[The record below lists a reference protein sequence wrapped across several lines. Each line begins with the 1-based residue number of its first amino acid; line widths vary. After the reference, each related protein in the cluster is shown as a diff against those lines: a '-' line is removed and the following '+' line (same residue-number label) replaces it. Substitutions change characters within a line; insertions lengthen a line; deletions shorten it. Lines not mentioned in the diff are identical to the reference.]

1 MTSTGV
7 QLPAWCSIFEFGTV
21 RAIRET
27 ALSNAIKR
35 RELQILAAVILADPG
50 SALRIANH
58 ELLRPHPFANRM
70 LALSSLGS
78 KWCVGAVTLPIA
90 LILALSRRWYSLI
103 TFALTVP

>member
-21 RAIRET
+21 QEIRET

-50 SALRIANH
+50 SAFADRKPRIIAISSDGLLGNLR
-58 ELLRPHPFANRM
+58 
-70 LALSSLGS
+70 
-78 KWCVGAVTLPIA
+78 
-90 LILALSRRWYSLI
+90 
-103 TFALTVP
+103 

>member
-21 RAIRET
+21 QEIRET

-50 SALRIANH
+50 SAFADRKPRIIAT
-58 ELLRPHPFANRM
+58 
-70 LALSSLGS
+70 SSVCKPNACLEQFGE
-78 KWCVGAVTLPIA
+78 
-90 LILALSRRWYSLI
+90 
-103 TFALTVP
+103 